1 MVVLVGHTLL
11 LGSVGLDVNDVAH
24 PVVDEVRRQFHG
36 AVLYVSLGL
45 VLPALNHQ
53 THP

>member
-1 MVVLVGHTLL
+1 MVVLVRHALL
-11 LGSVGLDVNDVAH
+11 LSGVGLDVNDVAH

-36 AVLYVSLGL
+36 AVLYISLGL
-45 VLPALNHQ
+45 VVPALSRQ